1 MRAAPTPPQAGSAA
15 FGDSAFTGDGDG
27 FGEAV
32 LSTVMRRR

>member
-1 MRAAPTPPQAGSAA
+1 MRAAPTPPRAGSAA
-15 FGDSAFTGDGDG
+15 FERLAFTGDGDG